1 MLSEAESTRTTTP
14 LAADYSDW
22 VFIAALALLPVDGTV
37 LGLYAPFW
45 SPISPWL
52 FMLYAALNWRSV
64 RSIARRQAWLLAL
77 PVALAALSMPG
88 WIVVGFHTIAVGMS
102 IFGVIGAVACLLSL
116 NIAITRKHLDWRRL
130 VRLIIIVYWVA
141 FIVGVLQWLAIR
153 THVGSAQSYFE
164 HLMLREYISGGSVWG
179 GGRPQFLFAEPS
191 YIGMHL
197 FGVLLPLFWLVR
209 NRCGD
214 ADLGRNL
221 DRDRN
226 LDPNF
231 DRGHNPDL
239 SLDRHDSHDSPNPDH
254 TPDRQL
260 ASQLRNLIIV
270 FAVGSLVMGAGT
282 RIVLDSLIALVVV
295 IVVDTTWHDIWQRVR
310 GILELAASLVAGV
323 VCVLLND
330 RLLSIAENGAEGDG
344 SFFARIYQSLGP
356 LSGLTEH
363 PWTLLT
369 GYGAGNLADAAH
381 VGSHRAATVLNML
394 GMNGKAATSWYA
406 SMTPDTMWTMSAYTS
421 FLTEYG
427 LVGLALIIV
436 PIVWL
441 TVAAIR
447 EHRAPAKLTI
457 CWLLLVAYLYIQ
469 FEGYAFYAIPL
480 FVWTMQQLDLRH
492 KNK

>member
-1 MLSEAESTRTTTP
+1 MLSEAESTRTATSLT
-14 LAADYSDW
+14 ADYSDW

-37 LGLYAPFW
+37 LGVYAPFW

-52 FMLYAALNWRSV
+52 FMLYAALNWRSIRV
-64 RSIARRQAWLLAL
+64 NIRQHAFSLAL
-77 PVALAALSMPG
+77 PAALAALSIPG
-88 WIVVGFHTIAVGMS
+88 WIVFGFHTIAVGMS
-102 IFGVIGAVACLLSL
+102 IFGVLGAVACLLSL
-116 NIAITRKHLDWRRL
+116 DIALTRKHLDWRRL

-141 FIVGVLQWLAIR
+141 FIVGVLQWLAIHA
-153 THVGSAQSYFE
+153 HVGSVQSYFE
-164 HLMLREYISGGSVWG
+164 HLMLREYISDGSVWG

-214 ADLGRNL
+214 ADL
-221 DRDRN
+221 DH
-226 LDPNF
+226 P
-231 DRGHNPDL
+231 
-239 SLDRHDSHDSPNPDH
+239 DSHDSSNPDL
-254 TPDRQL
+254 DLNRQL
-260 ASQLRNLIIV
+260 TAQLRNLIV
-270 FAVGSLVMGAGT
+270 AFAAGSLIMGAGT
-282 RIVLDSLIALVVV
+282 RIVLDSLIALLVV
-295 IVVDTTWHDIWQRVR
+295 IVVDTTWHDVRQRIR
-310 GILELAASLVAGV
+310 GILKFAATLVGGV

-356 LSGLTEH
+356 LAGLIEH

-381 VGSHRAATVLNML
+381 IGSNKASAALNAL
-394 GMNGKAATSWYA
+394 GMNGRAAASWYA

-421 FLTEYG
+421 FLVEYG
-427 LVGLALIIV
+427 LIDLALVIV

-441 TVAAIR
+441 TVTAIR
-447 EHRAPAKLTI
+447 SRRTPAKLTI
-457 CWLLLVAYLYIQ
+457 CWLLLVTYLYIQ

-480 FVWTMQQLDLRH
+480 YVWVMQQLELRQKH
-492 KNK
+492 QVGPLEQPEQPEEAAA